1 MGLGCMFQHVGVY
14 CIPKSSPPCFQLQ
27 SLLCYV
33 RDWRFPASERAASEQ
48 PPPSES
54 TSASESTLSHALPP
68 SFLAA
73 PAIDAAA
80 GLRACPTM
88 PWRLSSIFH
97 SSSSCDIKSKWRE
110 GHWSLL
116 SCPGIRSKL
125 YSCLN
130 LLPCTLQGS
139 VVSSLLSAL
148 CVAKRQTSPSDK
160 CTQTLRLR

>member
-1 MGLGCMFQHVGVY
+1 MYV
-14 CIPKSSPPCFQLQ
+14 SARW
-27 SLLCYV
+27 SLLYPQV
-33 RDWRFPASERAASEQ
+33 LPPLLPVAELALLRPGLEVPGERAASEQ
-48 PPPSES
+48 PQSSERINLCLGEHS
-54 TSASESTLSHALPP
+54 LPRPP
-68 SFLAA
+68 SFLVA